1 MRINWIYSA
10 NYSPPPTIDLDAIKS
25 VGPSWGSWKSWR
37 ACGTDNVVCHDLTQS
52 KALIQREFQ
61 ASCNFYVPRSLYQDL
76 NRPTGVKL
84 YDGEFRE
91 EVDDLEDIISMHLSS
106 AMSDVVLLL
115 GFDFGKK
122 EPQVDKLKQHR
133 QQNRFGLTRQVIAN
147 NPTVQW
153 VLVDHPNQID
163 KSYAEIT
170 NLTCDNIDN
179 VLKLLT

>member
-1 MRINWIYSA
+1 MRINWIYSS
-10 NYSPPPTIDLDAIKS
+10 NYSPPLTIDLDVIKS

-37 ACGTDNVVCHDLTQS
+37 ACGTDNVICHDLAQG
-52 KALIQREFQ
+52 KALIQRNFQ
-61 ASCNFYVPRSLYQDL
+61 TMCNFYVPRGSYQDL

-84 YDGEFRE
+84 YDGDFRE
-91 EVDDLEDIISMHLSS
+91 EVDDLEDIIAMHLAVS
-106 AMSDVVLLL
+106 MSDIVLLV
-115 GFDFGKK
+115 GFNFGKK
-122 EPQVDKLKQHR
+122 EPLADKFKQHR

-153 VLVDHPNQID
+153 VLVDHPTQID
-163 KSYAEIT
+163 KSYSELT